1 MDKKIKN
8 ALLELGITPNL
19 NGFRCIVEA
28 VIYIMEN
35 NDAKTSDVYEHVAN
49 ALGYKASN
57 VERTIR
63 HCVLNADK
71 NSESW
76 RRYIGIKR
84 ANNSAF
90 LFVLAMKMEED

>member
-1 MDKKIKN
+1 MEKKIKN

-35 NDAKTSDVYEHVAN
+35 NDAKTIDIYEHVAN
-49 ALGYKASN
+49 KLGRRAVN

-63 HCVLNADK
+63 HCVTKADRD
-71 NSESW
+71 SEAW
-76 RRYIGIKR
+76 KKYIGTKK
-84 ANNSAF
+84 ANNTTF
-90 LFVLAMKMEED
+90 LFVLAMRLEED

>member
-35 NDAKTSDVYEHVAN
+35 NDAKTTDVYEHVAN
-49 ALGYKASN
+49 ALGCKAAN

-63 HCVLNADK
+63 HCVLKADK

-76 RRYIGIKR
+76 RKYIGIKR
-84 ANNSAF
+84 ANNSTF

>member
-28 VIYIMEN
+28 VIYIMGN
-35 NDAKTSDVYEHVAN
+35 NDAKTIDVYEHVAN
-49 ALGYKASN
+49 KLGYRAVN
-57 VERTIR
+57 VERAIR
-63 HCVLNADK
+63 HCILKADK

-76 RRYIGIKR
+76 RRYIGIKM
-84 ANNSAF
+84 ANNSTF
-90 LFVLAMKMEED
+90 LFVLAMRLEED

>member
-35 NDAKTSDVYEHVAN
+35 NDAKTIDVYEHVAN
-49 ALGYKASN
+49 KLGCRAVN

-63 HCVLNADK
+63 HCILKADK

-76 RRYIGIKR
+76 RRYIGIKM
-84 ANNSAF
+84 ANNSTF
-90 LFVLAMKMEED
+90 LFVLAMRLEED

>member
-8 ALLELGITPNL
+8 VLIELGITPNL
-19 NGFRCIVEA
+19 KGFNCIVEA
-28 VIYIMEN
+28 VVYIMKN
-35 NDAKTSDVYEHVAN
+35 NDVKTTDIYEHVAN
-49 ALGYKASN
+49 ALGYKVAN

-84 ANNSAF
+84 ANNSTF
-90 LFVLAMKMEED
+90 LFVLAMRLEED

>member
-35 NDAKTSDVYEHVAN
+35 NDAKTTDVYEHVAN
-49 ALGYKASN
+49 ALGYKAAN

-76 RRYIGIKR
+76 RRYIGIKI
-84 ANNSAF
+84 ANNSTF
-90 LFVLAMKMEED
+90 LFVLAMKMED

>member
-35 NDAKTSDVYEHVAN
+35 NDAKTIDIYDGRN
-49 ALGYKASN
+49 YN
-57 VERTIR
+57 IQ
-63 HCVLNADK
+63 
-71 NSESW
+71 
-76 RRYIGIKR
+76 Y
-84 ANNSAF
+84 
-90 LFVLAMKMEED
+90 

>member
-8 ALLELGITPNL
+8 VLIELGITPNL
-19 NGFRCIVEA
+19 KGFNCIVEA
-28 VIYIMEN
+28 VGYIMEN
-35 NDAKTSDVYEHVAN
+35 NDVKTTDVYEHVAN
-49 ALGYKASN
+49 TLGYKAAN

-84 ANNSAF
+84 ANNSTF
-90 LFVLAMKMEED
+90 LFVLAMRLEED

>member
-35 NDAKTSDVYEHVAN
+35 NDAKTIDVYEHVAN
-49 ALGYKASN
+49 KLGYKAAN

-76 RRYIGIKR
+76 RKYIGVKR
-84 ANNSAF
+84 ANNSTF

>member
-8 ALLELGITPNL
+8 VLIDLGITPNL
-19 NGFRCIVEA
+19 KGFNCIVEA

-35 NDAKTSDVYEHVAN
+35 NDAKTIDVYEHVAN
-49 ALGYKASN
+49 KLGCRAVN
-57 VERTIR
+57 VGRAIR
-63 HCVLNADK
+63 HCVTKAERD
-71 NSESW
+71 SESW

-84 ANNSAF
+84 ANNSTF